1 MKELLSTPLFGV
13 ALTVGVFQAATL
25 LYRRTRSILFTPAAA
40 SIFFIIAFL
49 ALMGIPYGEYKKG
62 GDIIQFLLGPSVV
75 ALAVPLYEMR
85 GEVMKRKGPILLGI
99 LAGSVASIVSAGGI
113 AWLAGADKRIVLST
127 LPKSV
132 TTPIALSVAEKT
144 GGIAPITAAM
154 VLFTGCL
161 GAVCGP
167 QFLRMI
173 GVREKAA
180 MGLAMGTACHGLGT
194 ARMLEIDRFG
204 GAIAGLSIGIN
215 GLATAMIV
223 PGVAWLIG

>member
-1 MKELLSTPLFGV
+1 MKELLSSPLFGV
-13 ALTVGVFQAATL
+13 ALTVGVFQTASL
-25 LYRRTRSILFTPAAA
+25 LYKRTRSIVFTPAAA
-40 SIFFIIAFL
+40 SIFFIIGFL
-49 ALMGIPYGEYKKG
+49 YLTGIPYGDYKKG
-62 GDIIQFLLGPSVV
+62 GDLIQFLLGPSVV

-85 GEVMKRKGPILLGI
+85 GEVLKRKGPILIGI
-99 LAGSVASIVSAGGI
+99 LAGAVASVVSAGGI

-167 QFLRMI
+167 QFCRAV
-173 GVREKAA
+173 GVRSKAA

-204 GAIAGLSIGIN
+204 AAIAGLSIGIN
-215 GLATAMIV
+215 GLATAVIV
-223 PGVAWLIG
+223 PGVALLIG